1 MGEAQVARPSIFG
14 PPPTK
19 TICKPSKPPFQKA
32 PAAQIEDRRRKGL
45 CFYCD
50 EKWVARHK
58 YKTPKFFLMEEVQAS
73 MPEVEVCSEEI
84 QVEECIGSEV
94 SSDLINSTTEIIL
107 YAFVLL
113 LSNGIRVTMM
123 KSVNVRVTGF

>member
-1 MGEAQVARPSIFG
+1 
-14 PPPTK
+14 
-19 TICKPSKPPFQKA
+19 
-32 PAAQIEDRRRKGL
+32 
-45 CFYCD
+45 
-50 EKWVARHK
+50 
-58 YKTPKFFLMEEVQAS
+58 MEGVQAS
-73 MPEVEVCSEEI
+73 VPEVEVCSEEI

-113 LSNGIRVTMM
+113 LSSGIRVTMM

>member
-1 MGEAQVARPSIFG
+1 
-14 PPPTK
+14 
-19 TICKPSKPPFQKA
+19 
-32 PAAQIEDRRRKGL
+32 
-45 CFYCD
+45 
-50 EKWVARHK
+50 
-58 YKTPKFFLMEEVQAS
+58 MEEVQAS

-113 LSNGIRVTMM
+113 LSSGIRVTMM

>member
-1 MGEAQVARPSIFG
+1 
-14 PPPTK
+14 
-19 TICKPSKPPFQKA
+19 
-32 PAAQIEDRRRKGL
+32 
-45 CFYCD
+45 
-50 EKWVARHK
+50 
-58 YKTPKFFLMEEVQAS
+58 MEGVQAS

-113 LSNGIRVTMM
+113 LSSGIRVTMM